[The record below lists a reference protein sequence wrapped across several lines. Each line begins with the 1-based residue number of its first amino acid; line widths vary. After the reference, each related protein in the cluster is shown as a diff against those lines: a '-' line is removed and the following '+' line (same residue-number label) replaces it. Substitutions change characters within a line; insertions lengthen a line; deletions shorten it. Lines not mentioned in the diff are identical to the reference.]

1 MAALPRPAR
10 APRARLWQVDPTS
23 NLLVAVPGGND
34 GPGGV
39 LVRLRAV
46 EAGLPQPWVSWIMS
60 SRSPGAQAGQLLP
73 ARLHDGQLRQHRGDR
88 SVGVECRLLR
98 GLQRYERRCEM
109 REGDARCGAEWL
121 RGRT

>member
-39 LVRLRAV
+39 LVCSENFIVYKNHGHADKRCALPRRRDLPTEHGLLLVASAV
-46 EAGLPQPWVSWIMS
+46 LTLYPNPNPHPHPHPHPHPSPNPNPNPNPDPS
-60 SRSPGAQAGQLLP
+60 PHPSPGQVRA
-73 ARLHDGQLRQHRGDR
+73 
-88 SVGVECRLLR
+88 CR
-98 GLQRYERRCEM
+98 
-109 REGDARCGAEWL
+109 
-121 RGRT
+121 